1 MSEKI
6 LIVED
11 DEKISRLI
19 EMELKFEGFEVEK
32 AFDGRDGLNKATTE
46 KPDLIILDL
55 MLPKMNGIEVCKRIR
70 EHSQVPIIILTA
82 KDGITDKVI
91 GLDYGADDYMTKPF
105 SNEELIARIRAL
117 LRRTKVKTKL
127 DVFEFED
134 LKIDYNAYEVYRGG
148 KLVTLSKKEFDLLD
162 CLVLNKGIVLS
173 RDKILQEVWG
183 YEYIGND
190 NILDLYIKYVRDK
203 IDKDHDRKFIQTVR
217 GVGFVFK
224 WLKS

>member
-46 KPDLIILDL
+46 KADLIILDL

-70 EHSQVPIIILTA
+70 EHSQIPIIILTA
-82 KDGITDKVI
+82 KDGVTDKVI

-117 LRRTKVKTKL
+117 LRRTKAKTKP

-148 KLVTLSKKEFDLLD
+148 QLITLSKKEFDLLD

-203 IDKDHDRKFIQTVR
+203 IDKDHKRKFIQTVR

-224 WLKS
+224 

>member
-32 AFDGRDGLNKATTE
+32 AFDGRDGLNKAATE
-46 KPDLIILDL
+46 KADLIILDL

-70 EHSQVPIIILTA
+70 EHSQIPIIILTA
-82 KDGITDKVI
+82 KDGVTDKVI

-117 LRRTKVKTKL
+117 LRRTKAKTKL

-148 KLVTLSKKEFDLLD
+148 QLITLSKKEFDLLD

-203 IDKDHDRKFIQTVR
+203 IDKDHKRKFIQTVR

-224 WLKS
+224 

>member
-46 KPDLIILDL
+46 KADLIILDL

-70 EHSQVPIIILTA
+70 EHSQIPIIILTA
-82 KDGITDKVI
+82 KDGVTDKVI

-148 KLVTLSKKEFDLLD
+148 QLITLSKKEFDLLD

-203 IDKDHDRKFIQTVR
+203 IDKDHKRKFIQTVR

-224 WLKS
+224 